1 MGKRESGLT
10 VVCLDCAAQNKVS
23 LKRIGDMQKCKSCGA
38 RFAVELK
45 PNRLVRFCIRIFFLA
60 LLVFA
65 MRAVTH
71 VEFMPKWL
79 YVLVVLIAIGAL
91 MIAAQIVL
99 NIAALKRRNEQI
111 IEKKRKKQ

>member
-1 MGKRESGLT
+1 MGKKEGRLT
-10 VVCLDCAAQNKVS
+10 VVCPDCAAQNKVS
-23 LKRIGDMQKCKSCGA
+23 LKRIGDMQTCKSCGA

-45 PNRLVRFCIRIFFLA
+45 PNRLVCFCIRIFFLA
-60 LLVFA
+60 LLVFV

>member
-10 VVCLDCAAQNKVS
+10 VVCPDCAAQNKVS

-60 LLVFA
+60 VLVLT

-71 VEFMPKWL
+71 VEFIPKWL

-91 MIAAQIVL
+91 MIVAQIVL

-111 IEKKRKKQ
+111 TEKINKKI